1 MAEAPTRNLA
11 SEFRALRPYKGVDQV
26 QAVLEDATL
35 RIGDDIRVLADGN
48 QVLEANT
55 YLTAMLELDLLRR
68 PEDPDGPAEEPDG
81 YFDRL
86 HKELREAGIESTELN
101 QLRFMV
107 VATTPYLKLI
117 HVLWVG
123 GYSDLVTSQGRL
135 PLASG
140 GRENRPR
147 PLLAPSGGCT
157 IEFIAYLGE
166 DRGHDRSTRPLEVHS
181 KGTWLAR
188 IRFDLETDI
197 TEIGFTPTPL
207 TEELKEDLLLPEET
221 IRYIIVEDP
230 LAPDG
235 SSNDLT
241 VYVDADV
248 LNAIAANAGG
258 TGARTFQLQLAIDV
272 IAAIVNESSILLATD
287 PDATFSSIQGSLC
300 HRLLRQASR
309 TNAGRIDEEREE
321 AMFTQVKDEPL
332 RVIASFEGSKD
343 VIRKRLLSNIKE
355 TG

>member
-11 SEFRALRPYKGVDQV
+11 SEFRALRPYKGVDRV
-26 QAVLEDATL
+26 QAVLDNATL
-35 RIGDDIRVLADGN
+35 RIGNDTRVLADGSL
-48 QVLEANT
+48 VLDANT
-55 YLTAMLELDLLRR
+55 YLTATLELDLLRQ
-68 PEDPDGPAEEPDG
+68 PEDFDEPAEDQG
-81 YFDRL
+81 CYFDRL
-86 HKELREAGIESTELN
+86 HEELQSVGIEPAEFD
-101 QLRFMV
+101 QLRFMA
-107 VATTPYLKLI
+107 VATTSYLKLL
-117 HVLWVG
+117 HVFWVG
-123 GYSDLVTSQGRL
+123 GYSDLLTTQGRL
-135 PLASG
+135 ALAPA
-140 GRENRPR
+140 GREGRPR

-207 TEELKEDLLLPEET
+207 TDELREGLSLQVDT
-221 IRYIIVEDP
+221 IRYIVVEDP
-230 LAPDG
+230 LDPDG
-235 SSNDLT
+235 SSSDLT

-248 LNAIAANAGG
+248 LNAISANPGG

-272 IAAIVNESSILLATD
+272 IAAIVNESSIHLATE
-287 PDATFSSIQGSLC
+287 PDTTLSSIEGSLC
-300 HRLLRQASR
+300 HRLVRQTSR
-309 TNAGRIDEEREE
+309 NSAGRIDEEREE

-332 RVIASFEGSKD
+332 RVIAGFEGSND

-355 TG
+355 NG